1 MKLRTTI
8 HTPHRMLVLSLYTAL
23 FIGMLIGSF
32 FCVNTDFNSDSL
44 IFGQN
49 IVPLNISLLESL
61 KRSVCVY
68 MAFLLTFAFL
78 GTFSLGQAAAFVLVA
93 YRGFCAG
100 FALSASYMAVGSNTV
115 LLISTL
121 PKLLAV
127 SVIFILA
134 AREAVR
140 LSNKIFAFL
149 FLNTEKDDMR
159 KNIRL
164 YCIKFAVLTLFSII
178 TAFAENAVY
187 YLFQNFTG
195 GL

>member
-1 MKLRTTI
+1 MKLRTTL
-8 HTPHRMLVLSLYTAL
+8 HTPRKMLIYSLYTTL
-23 FIGMLIGSF
+23 FFGMLIGSI
-32 FCVNTDFNSDSL
+32 FCVNSDYNSDSL

-61 KRSVCVY
+61 KRSVCIY
-68 MAFLLTFAFL
+68 TAYLLAFAFL
-78 GTFSLGQAAAFVLVA
+78 GAFSLGQAPTFALVA
-93 YRGFCAG
+93 YRGFCTG
-100 FALSASYMAVGSNTV
+100 FALSASYMAVGFNTV
-115 LLISTL
+115 LVISTL

-140 LSNKIFAFL
+140 LSNKNFAYL
-149 FLNTEKDDMR
+149 FFNSEKEDMR
-159 KNIRL
+159 RIIRL